1 MYVPFALVRDA
12 SSQQEDQRQRADQRP
27 PGSSGQQQE
36 PGSAGALYPSGPL
49 WDALREV
56 NDPEIPISIVDMGLV
71 VALEQHA
78 GTVALTLTFTAMGCP
93 AMDMILDDVRAR
105 LLQEPGVERVEI
117 DVVWDPPWT
126 PARLTEEG
134 RDTLP
139 R

>member
-12 SSQQEDQRQRADQRP
+12 AQPENQRQRAP
-27 PGSSGQQQE
+27 GQQQE
-36 PGSAGALYPSGPL
+36 SAGADALYPTDAL

-78 GTVALTLTFTAMGCP
+78 GTVALILTFTAMGCP
-93 AMDMILDDVRAR
+93 AMDMILDDARAR

-117 DVVWDPPWT
+117 EVVWDPPWT
-126 PARLTEEG
+126 PARLTEGG
-134 RDTLP
+134 RDTL
-139 R
+139 RMWGIGL